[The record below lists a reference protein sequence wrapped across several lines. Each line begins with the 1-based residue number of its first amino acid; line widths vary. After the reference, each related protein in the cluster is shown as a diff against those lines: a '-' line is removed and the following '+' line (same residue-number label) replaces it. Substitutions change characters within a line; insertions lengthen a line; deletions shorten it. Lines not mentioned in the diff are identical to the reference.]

1 MNIIITHSHH
11 HHSHHSG
18 EGVFGGILNGAA
30 CHSNLKGGNGSS
42 EAADVLSGIGGIAN
56 WVGVG
61 RELLINK
68 ILLKKQRKTKAL
80 HGKGF

>member
-30 CHSNLKGGNGSS
+30 CHSNFVEHCHLKVVIRIIQFITFIFLNFYHST
-42 EAADVLSGIGGIAN
+42 N
-56 WVGVG
+56 F
-61 RELLINK
+61 IN
-68 ILLKKQRKTKAL
+68 LPFNLDPQ
-80 HGKGF
+80 